1 MNRALPRGDL
11 PSSKPRYGPGHADLQ
26 GLCLALADWSAELR
40 LLRASRGLATGG
52 AHLAHVALYRRRL
65 GVGGQYREWG
75 REMRQEAD
83 RLLVKHERSSKKW
96 AAIPIVF
103 RI

>member
-65 GVGGQYREWG
+65 GVGASIGSGAVQARNEAGSRSVIGQ
-75 REMRQEAD
+75 A
-83 RLLVKHERSSKKW
+83 
-96 AAIPIVF
+96 
-103 RI
+103 